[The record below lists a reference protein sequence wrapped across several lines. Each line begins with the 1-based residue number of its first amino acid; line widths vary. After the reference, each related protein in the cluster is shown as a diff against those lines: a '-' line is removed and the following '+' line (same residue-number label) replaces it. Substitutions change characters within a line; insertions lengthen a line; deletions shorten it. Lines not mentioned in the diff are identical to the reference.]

1 MFRKSLFVAL
11 AFAALPAPAL
21 AQSSPADRWKA
32 AYEVCHDDEAIIRA
46 RFTACSTAIDLG
58 DDPASGATNED
69 MTSALLTRTQ
79 IHIHME
85 DYSHAIADAD
95 RAAVYVEK
103 FTRVHHARCW
113 ARGLANVELDVALAA
128 CNRSF
133 EISWSDTET
142 YNARG
147 LVYLRLEN
155 WEAAYKDFNEIA
167 ERRFHAYAQ
176 YGAGLAQLAMG
187 NTKDGE
193 ALVRRALQRDST
205 AGEVL
210 NSLGYTPDYMKSV
223 AANN

>member
-1 MFRKSLFVAL
+1 MFRTSL
-11 AFAALPAPAL
+11 FAALAVLTLPAPTL
-21 AQSSPADRWKA
+21 AQTVAERWQA
-32 AYEVCHDDEAIIRA
+32 AQNTCHDDEAIIRA
-46 RFTACSTAIDLG
+46 RFSACSTAIDLG
-58 DDPASGATNED
+58 AAPASGATADD

-95 RAAVYVEK
+95 RAATYVEK

-113 ARGLANVELDVALAA
+113 ARGLAGVELDVALAA

-133 EISWSDTET
+133 EIHWSDTET

-155 WEAAYKDFNEIA
+155 WEAAYKDFNQIA
-167 ERRFHAYAQ
+167 EYRFHAYAQ

-187 NTKDGE
+187 NTKEGE
-193 ALVRRALQRDST
+193 ALVRRALQRDRT
-205 AGEVL
+205 AGDVL

-223 AANN
+223 AAQN